1 MKFCSKP
8 RPHPTEKFMWKQS
21 KCSETATPPCK
32 KSFNMFVNSS
42 MSEMVNVGGSA
53 RPKPNEEGA
62 PPLEEDIIIS
72 SSPASPVSVTSG
84 EVPNHNPVTPMPLL
98 PQLLFTN
105 THSQAGP
112 PSTPATPPPLQLA
125 TPTSLSRVHKRLKL
139 SSAPPSPVHP
149 KHTQPPPRQMPGPP
163 HRQQIARVIT
173 DPGAPPGCAEHSLN
187 ILGGH
192 YLLLDHLEGSH
203 LQRCI
208 DVNTKQEYVCKVS
221 WSWIDFIMGLTLD
234 VWNLIKL

>member
-1 MKFCSKP
+1 
-8 RPHPTEKFMWKQS
+8 
-21 KCSETATPPCK
+21 
-32 KSFNMFVNSS
+32 MFVNSS

-53 RPKPNEEGA
+53 RPKPEGGEA

-105 THSQAGP
+105 THQAGP
-112 PSTPATPPPLQLA
+112 PPATPPPLQLA
-125 TPTSLSRVHKRLKL
+125 TPSSLSRVHKRLKL
-139 SSAPPSPVHP
+139 SPVHQKP
-149 KHTQPPPRQMPGPP
+149 HHPPPRQMPGP

-221 WSWIDFIMGLTLD
+221 
-234 VWNLIKL
+234 

>member
-1 MKFCSKP
+1 
-8 RPHPTEKFMWKQS
+8 
-21 KCSETATPPCK
+21 
-32 KSFNMFVNSS
+32 
-42 MSEMVNVGGSA
+42 
-53 RPKPNEEGA
+53 
-62 PPLEEDIIIS
+62 
-72 SSPASPVSVTSG
+72 
-84 EVPNHNPVTPMPLL
+84 MPLL

-105 THSQAGP
+105 THTQAGP

-221 WSWIDFIMGLTLD
+221 WNKLQNWFYHGTYLLCPREEKKFEIWSICCWSCISTSQELLNLTLICLPSNTLGY
-234 VWNLIKL
+234 NLQTIKAMKEIKLKFAKVREQRTVLLCY